1 MAGWI
6 LALGLLGAETRAE
19 PADDTAKF
27 DIYTGEP
34 LARAHS
40 DDEAPARA
48 HSDDKAPARA
58 HFERG
63 VARFDRQEYREAL
76 EEFRKSL
83 EHKRTRNAMGYV
95 ASCLKQLGQYD
106 DALEQYEAM
115 RSEYPELPPRTEAT
129 VAADMAELAGLV
141 GTLVLRGD
149 VPAGASLFIDD
160 RFRGRLPLD
169 KPLRLSVGSRAV
181 RVEKEGF
188 APIATTVEVKAGRE
202 NVAELVATSR
212 KGRLRV
218 SERHNWPLE
227 IEIDGKA
234 TGAVTPWEG
243 LLDPGEHTVRL
254 RGFLDEEALLSCD
267 VPGAMPGGKWA
278 AARQGAKMESGVK
291 TVNVRLYDV
300 AEVVLGAEDQ
310 DASLKI
316 ESAPTGARL
325 WIDGKEVGQTPW
337 EGRLPLGEH
346 AIGVRADG
354 YLYARQEVTLERR
367 KQREVTVA
375 LDRVPGFWTAEFW
388 TARTVGATAGYGTG
402 VLGLGVFAVSG
413 VLALNTS
420 ADLKQACPGGLCPRD
435 RAAQKE
441 RAHALGVTALAGL
454 IVGGAGAVAGTVVLV
469 AARPEREEKRVT
481 SAGTAWE
488 VGVGPFGLS
497 LGGSF

>member
-6 LALGLLGAETRAE
+6 LALALLGAKAGAE
-19 PADDTAKF
+19 PPEDTAQ
-27 DIYTGEP
+27 
-34 LARAHS
+34 S
-40 DDEAPARA
+40 DMSGDEAAARV
-48 HSDDKAPARA
+48 
-58 HFERG
+58 HFEKG

-83 EHKRTRNAMGYV
+83 GHKKTRNAMGYV

-106 DALEQYEAM
+106 DALEHYETM
-115 RSEYPELPPRTEAT
+115 RREYPKLPLRTEVM

-169 KPLRLSVGSRAV
+169 EPLRLSAGSRAV

-188 APIATTVEVKAGRE
+188 TPIARTVEFQGGRE
-202 NVAELVATSR
+202 NVVELVAKSR
-212 KGRLRV
+212 KGLLRV

-254 RGFLDEEALLSCD
+254 RGFLNEEALLACE
-267 VPGAMPGGKWA
+267 VPGATPGEKRE
-278 AARQGAKMESGVK
+278 AARQGAKMESGVE
-291 TVNVRLYDV
+291 TVSVRLYEV

-310 DASLKI
+310 DASLKV

-325 WIDGKEVGQTPW
+325 WIDGKEAGQTPW

-346 AIGVRADG
+346 RIEVRAKG
-354 YLYARQEVTLERR
+354 YLGARQEVKLERR

-375 LDRVPGFWTAEFW
+375 LDRVPQEPGFWTAEFW
-388 TARTVGATAGYGTG
+388 TARKVGATAAYGTG

-413 VLALNTS
+413 ALALNTS
-420 ADLKQACPGGLCPRD
+420 ADLKEACPGNVCPRE

-441 RAHALGVTALAGL
+441 RAHGLGVAALAGL

-469 AARPEREEKRVT
+469 AVRPSEGEQRVRA
-481 SAGTAWE
+481 AGTAWK
-488 VGVGPFGLS
+488 VGLGPVGLS

>member
-1 MAGWI
+1 MRRFPARATAGWI
-6 LALGLLGAETRAE
+6 LALGLLGAKAAAE
-19 PADDTAKF
+19 PADRTAQV
-27 DIYTGEP
+27 DESG
-34 LARAHS
+34 
-40 DDEAPARA
+40 DEAA
-48 HSDDKAPARA
+48 ARA
-58 HFERG
+58 HFQRG
-63 VARFDRQEYREAL
+63 VAHFDRQEYREAL

-83 EHKRTRNAMGYV
+83 GRKKTRNAMGYV
-95 ASCLKQLGQYD
+95 ASCLKQLGHYD
-106 DALEQYEAM
+106 DALEHYEAM
-115 RSEYPELPPRTEAT
+115 RREYPKLPPGTEAT
-129 VAADMAELAGLV
+129 VAADMAELARLV
-141 GTLVLRGD
+141 GALVLRGD

-181 RVEKEGF
+181 RVEKDGF
-188 APIATTVEVKAGRE
+188 APIRTTVEVKAGRE
-202 NVAELVATSR
+202 NVVELVATSR

-254 RGFLDEEALLSCD
+254 RGFLDEGALLSCD
-267 VPGAMPGGKWA
+267 VPGAMPGERRAG
-278 AARQGAKMESGVK
+278 ARQGAKMESAVE
-291 TVNVRLYDV
+291 TVSVRLYEV

-310 DASLKI
+310 DASLKV
-316 ESAPTGARL
+316 ESAPRGARL

-354 YLYARQEVTLERR
+354 YLDARQEVTLERR

-375 LDRVPGFWTAEFW
+375 LDRVPPEPGFW
-388 TARTVGATAGYGTG
+388 TARTVGATAAYGAG

-413 VLALNTS
+413 VLAMNTS
-420 ADLKQACPGGLCPRD
+420 AELKRACPGGICPRE
-435 RAAQKE
+435 RAGQKE
-441 RAHALGVTALAGL
+441 RAHALGVAALAGL
-454 IVGGAGAVAGTVVLV
+454 VVGGAGAVAGTVVLV
-469 AARPEREEKRVT
+469 AARPKEEKPRAT
-481 SAGTAWE
+481 AAGTAWK

-497 LGGSF
+497 AEGSF